1 MVEENS
7 QQREK
12 KDWSLAESVLNSMKV
27 PTVET
32 RQESPPAEGTLVPAD
47 QSGVPQ
53 ALVIPPPD
61 SNASQGILAKWKANQ
76 MGRKQ
81 ALDALAEQYKGQLEL
96 LKHKITEQVRVGKT
110 QVSVAAEEY
119 LKILDAKHLEVLV
132 QLGMRNAATRWKA
145 VTDLTDMA
153 VTQVRELENKN
164 WPESLIKATVAK
176 VFALLDRVAAEIMRE
191 LGSEHSKD

>member
-1 MVEENS
+1 MVEENR

-12 KDWSLAESVLNSMKV
+12 KDWSRAESVLNSMKA
-27 PTVET
+27 PTAE
-32 RQESPPAEGTLVPAD
+32 PGHKAPASEGTLVTTD
-47 QSGVPQ
+47 QSGIPQ

-61 SNASQGILAKWKANQ
+61 PNASQGILAKWKASQ

-81 ALDALAEQYKGQLEL
+81 ALDQLAEQYKGQLEF

-119 LKILDAKHLEVLV
+119 LKILDAKHLEVLA

-153 VTQVRELENKN
+153 VAQVQEVENKN
-164 WPESLIKATVAK
+164 WPEQLITDTVAK
-176 VFALLDRVAAEIMRE
+176 IFALRERVAAEIMRE
-191 LGSEHSKD
+191 LGIEHSKE